1 MSAATSLIQ
10 DLAPYA
16 AMTVADGVTVG
27 DLVFSSA
34 QTFYSTGAIACT
46 VNNTLNANSTVTL
59 FSGAVGEAGSQG
71 FAATATLSESETNL
85 FDANGRLGSNECF
98 VGVRCGF
105 AVYKRSSNT
114 LADTEQ
120 IAHIA
125 SVDGLKAVLDS
136 LSWNWNPGDTIER
149 TIGSLGDYPE
159 GGGVYANH
167 LNEGRRAAGAG
178 GASAGIGAIAANNGV
193 PSYLALK
200 KLPLPIVWKPN
211 IRTQVKVSCGTG
223 ATLTT
228 ALNSGENAI
237 SANEFFIIRMSVQGV
252 LFTMP
257 V

>member
-34 QTFYSTGAIACT
+34 QTFYSTGAIECT
-46 VNNTLNANSTVTL
+46 VNNQLDANSNVTL

-71 FAATATLSESETNL
+71 FAATATLTESETNL

-105 AVYKRSSNT
+105 SVYKRSGNT

-120 IAHIA
+120 IAHLQSI
-125 SVDGLKAVLDS
+125 DGLHAVINS

-149 TIGSLGDYPE
+149 TIGTLGDYPE
-159 GGGVYANH
+159 GGGVYSNH
-167 LNEGRRAAGAG
+167 INAAPDSTGAAGLG
-178 GASAGIGAIAANNGV
+178 SFAANNGV
-193 PSYLALK
+193 PSCYTLK

-223 ATLTT
+223 ATLTAAT
-228 ALNSGENAI
+228 GSGENVI
-237 SANEFFIIRMSVQGV
+237 SDGEFFIIRMSVQGV

>member
-16 AMTVADGVTVG
+16 AMTVADGITVG
-27 DLVFSSA
+27 DLTFSSA

-46 VNNTLNANSTVTL
+46 VNNQLDANSNVTL
-59 FSGAVGEAGSQG
+59 FSGAVNDAGAQG
-71 FAATATLSESETNL
+71 FSATSTLTESETNL

-105 AVYKRSSNT
+105 DVYRRTGNN
-114 LADTEQ
+114 LAATES
-120 IAHIA
+120 IRHIG
-125 SVDGLKAVLDS
+125 SVDALHALLTS
-136 LSWNWNPGDTIER
+136 LSWNWNPGDTLSR
-149 TIGSLGDYPE
+149 TIGSLGDYPA
-159 GGGVYANH
+159 GGGVYSGVAIGGN
-167 LNEGRRAAGAG
+167 AAGVATG
-178 GASAGIGAIAANNGV
+178 GNSSFAANNGV
-193 PSYLALK
+193 PSCYTQK

-228 ALNSGENAI
+228 ALLSGQNAI
-237 SANEFFIIRMSVQGV
+237 AAGEYFIIRMSVQGV